1 MQVQS
6 RLSKNKKTLLLGI
19 PKMEK
24 QKVLHWRKNWDQ
36 TQKSKHFTGRLKS
49 QNSDFSLR
57 DRGDLGTREY
67 RILRHRKLFV

>member
-1 MQVQS
+1 
-6 RLSKNKKTLLLGI
+6 
-19 PKMEK
+19 MEK